1 MFLQMLKNL
10 FHRPAIRMARVNN
23 GCIQRRQRSSVR
35 NEGFVSYLTETGGVR
50 RARNTDSYDARLRRA
65 RLLKRL
71 VVAALGA
78 GGLWVVIES
87 ARALT
92 LF

>member
-1 MFLQMLKNL
+1 MFLKMLKNL
-10 FHRPAIRMARVNN
+10 FHRPAIRMARANN
-23 GCIQRRQRSSVR
+23 GRLQQRQRSSVR
-35 NEGFVSYLTETGGVR
+35 NAGFVSYLSETGGLR
-50 RARNTDSYDARLRRA
+50 PRNTDGYDARLRRMRFVKNLA
-65 RLLKRL
+65 L
-71 VVAALGA
+71 VALGA

>member
-10 FHRPAIRMARVNN
+10 FHRPAIRMARANN
-23 GCIQRRQRSSVR
+23 GRIQQRQRSSVR
-35 NEGFVSYLTETGGVR
+35 NEGFVSYLSETGGLR
-50 RARNTDSYDARLRRA
+50 PRNTDGHDARLRRV
-65 RLLKRL
+65 KL
-71 VVAALGA
+71 VKKLVFAALGA

>member
-10 FHRPAIRMARVNN
+10 FHRPAIRMARANN
-23 GCIQRRQRSSVR
+23 GSIQRRSSIR
-35 NEGFVSYLTETGGVR
+35 NAGFVSYLSENGGL
-50 RARNTDSYDARLRRA
+50 RARNTDSHDARVRRVKLA
-65 RLLKRL
+65 KKLA
-71 VVAALGA
+71 VGALSA
-78 GGLWVVIES
+78 GGLWVAIES

>member
-23 GCIQRRQRSSVR
+23 VRTQRRSSIR
-35 NEGFVSYLTETGGVR
+35 NEGFVSYLTETGGLR
-50 RARNTDSYDARLRRA
+50 PRNTDNYDARLRRMK
-65 RLLKRL
+65 LLKKL
-71 VVAALGA
+71 AVGALSA

>member
-1 MFLQMLKNL
+1 MLLHMLKNL

-23 GCIQRRQRSSVR
+23 GSIRRTSSIR
-35 NEGFVSYLTETGGVR
+35 NAGFMSYLTENGCL
-50 RARNTDSYDARLRRA
+50 RARNTDGHDTRLRRM
-65 RLLKRL
+65 RLAKNFAI
-71 VVAALGA
+71 VALGA
-78 GGLWVVIES
+78 GMVWVVVES

>member
-10 FHRPAIRMARVNN
+10 FHRPAIRMARANN
-23 GCIQRRQRSSVR
+23 GRIQQRSRSSVR
-35 NEGFVSYLTETGGVR
+35 NEGFVSYLTENGGLR
-50 RARNTDSYDARLRRA
+50 PRNTDSYDTRVRRVKLA
-65 RLLKRL
+65 KKL
-71 VVAALGA
+71 VIGALSA

>member
-10 FHRPAIRMARVNN
+10 FHRPAIRMARANN
-23 GCIQRRQRSSVR
+23 GRIQQRSSIR
-35 NEGFVSYLTETGGVR
+35 NEGFVSYLTETGGLR
-50 RARNTDSYDARLRRA
+50 PRNTDSYDARLRRV
-65 RLLKRL
+65 KL
-71 VVAALGA
+71 VKKLVIGALSA

-87 ARALT
+87 ARALP

>member
-1 MFLQMLKNL
+1 MFLKMLKNL
-10 FHRPAIRMARVNN
+10 FHRPAVRMARVNN
-23 GCIQRRQRSSVR
+23 VRTQRRSSIR
-35 NEGFVSYLTETGGVR
+35 NEGFVSYLTETGGL
-50 RARNTDSYDARLRRA
+50 RARNANTDSYDTRLRRV
-65 RLLKRL
+65 KL
-71 VVAALGA
+71 VKNLVIGALGA

>member
-23 GCIQRRQRSSVR
+23 VRTQRRSSIR
-35 NEGFVSYLTETGGVR
+35 NEGFVSYLSENGGLR
-50 RARNTDSYDARLRRA
+50 RRNTDSYDARLRRV
-65 RLLKRL
+65 KL
-71 VVAALGA
+71 VKNLVIAALGA